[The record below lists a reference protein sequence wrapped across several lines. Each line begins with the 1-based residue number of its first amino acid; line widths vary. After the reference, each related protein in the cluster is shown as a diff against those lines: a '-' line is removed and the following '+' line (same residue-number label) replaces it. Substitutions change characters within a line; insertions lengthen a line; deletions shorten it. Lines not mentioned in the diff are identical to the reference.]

1 MTTNPDQSANVPGT
15 VSKKDAA
22 QDAARQEAGQLGHEA
37 KDAARDVA
45 GTVREEAGHVKDEA
59 VQQVKSLAGSAKDE
73 VGFQLSAQQER
84 LAGQSRTVSDDLE
97 RISRGEKPESDLVNQ
112 AVSMIS
118 QRARTLTE
126 QLESK
131 EPQDLLEDVRRFAA
145 RRPGTFLAIAAG
157 VGLLA
162 GRLTRGLKDAHDED
176 QTSGELVP
184 RRAYGAPGPVAVPP
198 APPAYAPQ
206 DTLDSQ
212 PGIQTGAPAVDGTPG
227 LPPTPGAP
235 GTPGTPGTPDTPRVP
250 GTQYPDT
257 PGTQNTGGRS

>member
-1 MTTNPDQSANVPGT
+1 MTTNPHNSPNVPGT
-15 VSKKDAA
+15 QPIQGTQSGKDAA

-126 QLESK
+126 QLETK

-184 RRAYGAPGPVAVPP
+184 RRAYGSPAPVPAP

-206 DTLDSQ
+206 DTLD
-212 PGIQTGAPAVDGTPG
+212 PEAALITGAPAVEGTPG
-227 LPPTPGAP
+227 VPGAP
-235 GTPGTPGTPDTPRVP
+235 GAPGVP
-250 GTQYPDT
+250 GV

>member
-126 QLESK
+126 QLETK

-198 APPAYAPQ
+198 AYAPQ